1 MLIKKTIG
9 IDLGTDTT
17 QIYLNGK
24 GIVVNEPSIVT
35 YNTKT
40 SRVISVGAESK
51 KMISR
56 TPAHVLVE
64 RPVIHGVVADF
75 DMAKE
80 MTQRFLKKNQ
90 IPWSWTTKVV
100 AGVPTNLTEVE
111 RKSVEDLFKEVG
123 AGSVFL
129 VEQPLAAAL
138 GSRLEV
144 SEPTAYLIIDIGA
157 GTTDMAVISLNGV
170 VTSRRIKVGGN
181 YFNNEIIRGI
191 REELK
196 LSIGEPTAEEM
207 KIIAGS
213 AVALGEKFEATVR
226 GMDITSGL
234 PREVLVKD
242 SQIRSWISPSLKI
255 INETIRDLIENT
267 PSELVGDVYKNGVY
281 LVGGGALL
289 RGIDHFVQKEVGVS
303 AHIVED
309 PLSCVA
315 RGLGVVAEN
324 LREYKHILNN
334 FSTLT
339 KEE

>member
-1 MLIKKTIG
+1 MLFKKTIG

-17 QIYLNGK
+17 QIYLNGA

-40 SRVISVGAESK
+40 SRVISVGEDSK

-64 RPVIHGVVADF
+64 RPITHGVIADF
-75 DMAKE
+75 DMARE
-80 MTQRFLKKNQ
+80 MVTRFLKKKQ

-100 AGVPTNLTEVE
+100 TGIPTNLTEVE
-111 RKSVEDLFKEVG
+111 RKSVEDLLKEVG

-144 SEPTAYLIIDIGA
+144 SKPTAYLIIDIGA

-170 VTSRRIKVGGN
+170 VTSRRIKIGGN
-181 YFNNEIIRGI
+181 YLNNEIIKGI

-196 LSIGEPTAEEM
+196 LSVGEPTAEDV
-207 KIIAGS
+207 KIVAGS
-213 AVALGEKFEATVR
+213 AVSLGEKLEATVR
-226 GMDITSGL
+226 GMDISSGL
-234 PREVLVKD
+234 PKEILIKDTQVK
-242 SQIRSWISPSLKI
+242 SWINQSLKT
-255 INETIRDLIENT
+255 INETIKDLIENT

-281 LVGGGALL
+281 LVGGGGLL
-289 RGIDHFVQKEVGVS
+289 RGIDQFIQKEVGVE
-303 AHIVED
+303 AHIVDD

-324 LREYKHILNN
+324 LKEYKHILNN
-334 FSTLT
+334 FSTLAH
-339 KEE
+339 EE